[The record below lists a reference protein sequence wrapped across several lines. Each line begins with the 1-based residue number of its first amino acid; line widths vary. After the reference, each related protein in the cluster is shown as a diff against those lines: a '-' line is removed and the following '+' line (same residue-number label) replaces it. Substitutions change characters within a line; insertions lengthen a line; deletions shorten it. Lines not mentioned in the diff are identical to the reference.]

1 MILGTNFIFLGTRRE
16 WSGLFWVPCGFSLTD
31 LETHIFSLLSSLLS
45 YLLPLH
51 MLLYNS
57 SFTNSCLF
65 HILHFSHTD
74 HLNDPN
80 VNRKPGA
87 PEFLLP
93 LPCPGAPEFL
103 LPIPCPCCVACS
115 PTAAQV
121 QENSLPGLL
130 PTLYSAGKTFSNVFM
145 FPLPFLFSASFY
157 PVYGHQLSLSL
168 TPLYSNHS
176 SHSFARNFPTIP

>member
-1 MILGTNFIFLGTRRE
+1 MTQMSTENQE
-16 WSGLFWVPCGFSLTD
+16 
-31 LETHIFSLLSSLLS
+31 LLSFSSPFLAQELLS
-45 YLLPLH
+45 FSFPFLALDLLSFSSPFLAQE
-51 MLLYNS
+51 LLSFSPPFLAQELLSFSS
-57 SFTNSCLF
+57 SFLAQELLS
-65 HILHFSHTD
+65 FSSI
-74 HLNDPN
+74 PC
-80 VNRKPGA
+80 PGA

-93 LPCPGAPEFL
+93 IPCPGAPEFL

-121 QENSLPGLL
+121 QANSLPGLL

-145 FPLPFLFSASFY
+145 FPLLFLFSASFY

-176 SHSFARNFPTIP
+176 SHSFAQNFPTIP

>member
-1 MILGTNFIFLGTRRE
+1 
-16 WSGLFWVPCGFSLTD
+16 
-31 LETHIFSLLSSLLS
+31 
-45 YLLPLH
+45 

-80 VNRKPGA
+80 VNRKPGAPEFLLPIPCPGAPEFLLPIPCPGAPEFLLPIPCPGA